1 MSFEL
6 SAAGAVNDAL
16 AREIHQWWQESAQTA
31 GINLAGF
38 DPDAPLG
45 ERIAWALALGLL
57 IGTVYTRFS
66 SKRQHSTSDQVRTC
80 VQDASRK
87 GIYCPPELVSIDEAQ
102 RGYRARRDGLDRM
115 LLILKHRH
123 ATVLL
128 VFKASRLYRQ
138 AFKGYQLIQ
147 QEVVEEGLRAISVT
161 QGIDTAD
168 TKAWKMLF
176 QVHGIVDD
184 LVVEATAD
192 HVRAGLKGL
201 FNRGYTVGAI
211 GVGYRRKELPNAPV
225 TNRGLTRT
233 VPEIDP
239 DAAQRIVE
247 HWKLILGGMP
257 ILKAWRKWVAEGG
270 PIDPRSTKGYM
281 TYPAY
286 RRMLSRIAYT
296 GRWEFGRK
304 RNDFSTKKD
313 YTRQLEQPDS
323 EVEVSLCEEL
333 RIVSDEDFIAMQ
345 RLLSELVKGPRGPR
359 RPKERQLW
367 DLVVDVFWCSVCNER
382 CYQCG
387 AAGKMMQCKKG
398 YLCPCKSAVNRREAV
413 CAVCHQLCKLLQQ
426 DADLIEQVVC
436 YAQEL
441 DAAGDDN
448 LQTNIAGLER
458 KLAAQSSRMND
469 LYELA
474 GQGNDDDRKEIMG
487 RIRAAQSERAAA
499 RHELSRLQPAMAT
512 TMATITPEAVRLI
525 LADFEELLM
534 NAATGKLGPEALDK
548 TVLIFRRLV
557 GRRVWVHVEKRPSR
571 KRTNIRGVFQ
581 PHLIQGVREVTG
593 QVHADAE
600 STSQVSI
607 WLREPPRLDAIAER
621 VHELIDIERFS
632 HRETAKQL
640 QLEGHNVNSGNV
652 WYSYRRWYEMQGL
665 PVPTLPYNNG
675 NERESA

>member
-6 SAAGAVNDAL
+6 SAAGAVNDVL

-31 GINLAGF
+31 GINLVGF

-87 GIYCPPELVSIDEAQ
+87 RIYCPPELVSIDEAQ

-115 LLILKHRH
+115 LLILKSRH

-233 VPEIDP
+233 VPEIDA

-257 ILKAWRKWVAEGG
+257 ILKAWQKWVAEGG
-270 PIDPRSTKGYM
+270 PFDPRSTKGYM

-313 YTRQLEQPDS
+313 YTRQIEQPDS
-323 EVEVSLCEEL
+323 EVEVCLCEEL
-333 RIVSDEDFIAMQ
+333 RIVSDADFIAMQ
-345 RLLSELVKGPRGPR
+345 RLLADLVKGPQGPR
-359 RPKERQLW
+359 RHKERQLW

-413 CAVCHQLCKLLQQ
+413 CAICHQLCKLIQE
-426 DADLIEQVVC
+426 DAELIEQVVC
-436 YAQEL
+436 CAQEL
-441 DAAGDDN
+441 DAAGDDK

-458 KLAAQSSRMND
+458 KLAAQASRIND

-474 GQGNDDDRKEIMG
+474 GQGNDDDRKEVMG

-499 RHELSRLQPAMAT
+499 RHELSRLQQAMART
-512 TMATITPEAVRLI
+512 VATITPEAIRQI
-525 LADFEELLM
+525 LAEFEELLM
-534 NAATGKLGPEALDK
+534 NAAIGNLGPEALDK

-557 GRRVWVHVEKRPSR
+557 GQRVWIHVEKRFSR
-571 KRTNIRGVFQ
+571 KRTNIRGVFR

-593 QVHADAE
+593 QVQADTG
-600 STSQVSI
+600 STSQVSV

-632 HRETAKQL
+632 HRAAAKQL
-640 QLEGHNVNSGNV
+640 QVEGHNVNSGNV